1 MDARRAGVVVYELTS
16 VIKQNRDYLSEI
28 DGATGDGD
36 HGVNMNKGFNMCR
49 EQLEGKADTIGFAG
63 ALDTL
68 GNILLS
74 EIGGSMGPLYGSFFM
89 EMAESIQGKD
99 SIGANDYLAMLDAGL
114 SGIMSIVSTQLG
126 DKTLLDALVPAI
138 GAFRA
143 ALLVDGSTDG
153 ADNTGGAGG
162 VDNIGVVGST
172 DGADDAGGVGGTD
185 GAGDVFGQA
194 LAAHKA
200 AAQAGREATKDMAA
214 KVGRASRMGERS
226 RGFYDAG
233 ATSCALILAS
243 MADSVTALLE

>member
-1 MDARRAGVVVYELTS
+1 MKTLDARRAGVVVYELTS

-162 VDNIGVVGST
+162 VDNIGVVGGT
-172 DGADDAGGVGGTD
+172 DGADDI
-185 GAGDVFGQA
+185 FGQA